1 MREGI
6 LTLESDKHASIIW
19 ENRSIDGFLKFLD
32 EIDKFTLTYNQP
44 VPYLFTHITEN
55 LQEII
60 AELLYVNKPQ
70 KYTTMIDIFK
80 ATTADIVE
88 MVQSILPLGI

>member
-1 MREGI
+1 M
-6 LTLESDKHASIIW
+6 S
-19 ENRSIDGFLKFLD
+19 SIDGFLKFLD

-44 VPYLFTHITEN
+44 VFYLFTHINEN

-70 KYTTMIDIFK
+70 KYTTMTDIFK
-80 ATTADIVE
+80 ATTESTMKTKNNNRGKIHPRAT
-88 MVQSILPLGI
+88 